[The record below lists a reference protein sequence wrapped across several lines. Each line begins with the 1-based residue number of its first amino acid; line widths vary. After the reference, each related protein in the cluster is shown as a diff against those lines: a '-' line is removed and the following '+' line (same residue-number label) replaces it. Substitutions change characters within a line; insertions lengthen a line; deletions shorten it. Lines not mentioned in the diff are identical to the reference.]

1 MATPT
6 PLARNESRTSSLSS
20 RLFRTKSGEAL
31 GERKTSGSRLR
42 KNKDSEQQQVHAPK
56 TPPQLP
62 ENKVESTLGISP
74 RMTSKEYTNGHD
86 APPVPPVPAA
96 HLEHKEGYDPYRRTE
111 SMTHR
116 KQWIKKE
123 PLTILTTLTGGRYS
137 YAPST
142 VSSINSPRRVSSLQT
157 RLPSTNK

>member
-6 PLARNESRTSSLSS
+6 PLARNESRSSSLSS

-42 KNKDSEQQQVHAPK
+42 KNKDSEQQQQAHVPK
-56 TPPQLP
+56 PPPQLP
-62 ENKVESTLGISP
+62 ENKIESTLGISP
-74 RMTSKEYTNGHD
+74 RMTSKEYTNGAHD

-96 HLEHKEGYDPYRRTE
+96 HLEQKEGYDPYRRTE

-116 KQWIKKE
+116 KQVADRQT
-123 PLTILTTLTGGRYS
+123 PTVLTMSTGGRYS

-142 VSSINSPRRVSSLQT
+142 VSSINSPRRVSSVQT
-157 RLPSTNK
+157 LTAIH